1 MYEKAI
7 DVERG
12 PPCDLLERIRS
23 RALRIAFGRSHRN
36 GEERSERIGSRKH
49 DVDKGPLLAISHSDN
64 HIGIGSAFG

>member
-36 GEERSERIGSRKH
+36 GEERSERIVSRKH
-49 DVDKGPLLAISHSDN
+49 DVDKGASPRDL
-64 HIGIGSAFG
+64 AFGQSHRIE